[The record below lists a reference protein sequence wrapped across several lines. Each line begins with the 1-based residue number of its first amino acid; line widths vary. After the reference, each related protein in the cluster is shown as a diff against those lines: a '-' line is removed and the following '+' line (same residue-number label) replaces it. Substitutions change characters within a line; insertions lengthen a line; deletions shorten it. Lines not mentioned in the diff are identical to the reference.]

1 MTVTTP
7 KYNPQ
12 VKKRDWAPVKA
23 AFVEG
28 YECDGVRLTEPQ
40 LGDVATKFGIPLST
54 VKKRSMIEKWTEE
67 RQLFQKRLEEA
78 KREKTT
84 EVLASKGAEF
94 DALSL
99 RNADKKLRMIERM
112 IDRAEKIGDGF
123 TPAQVRSLAGAL
135 KDAQAVGR
143 LALGDSTENTKHS
156 GALEVTNE
164 DDARAEAIA
173 TRLAAKLAA
182 GPA

>member
-1 MTVTTP
+1 MPTFAPHRPT
-7 KYNPQ
+7 
-12 VKKRDWAPVKA
+12 RDWLPVKA

-28 YECDGVRLTEPQ
+28 YDRDGVRFAEPQ
-40 LGDVATKFGIPLST
+40 LGDIAAKFGIPLST
-54 VKKRSMIEKWTEE
+54 IRKRSMIEKWAEE
-67 RQLFQKRLEEA
+67 RQLFQKRLEDA
-78 KREKTT
+78 RRERTT

-112 IDRAEKIGDGF
+112 IDRAEKSGDGF
-123 TPAQVRSLAGAL
+123 TPGQVRALAGAL

-173 TRLAAKLAA
+173 TRLAGKLAA
-182 GPA
+182 GAT

>member
-1 MTVTTP
+1 MTPP
-7 KYNPQ
+7 KSNQ
-12 VKKRDWAPVKA
+12 VAKARNWALVKA
-23 AFVEG
+23 AYVEG
-28 YECDGVRLTEPQ
+28 YERDGVRVVEP
-40 LGDVATKFGIPLST
+40 LLDDVAKKFGIPLST
-54 VKKRSMIEKWTEE
+54 VRKRSMTEKWTDE
-67 RQLFQKRLEEA
+67 RHLFQKRLEEA

-112 IDRAEKIGDGF
+112 IDRAEKNNDGF
-123 TPAQVRSLAGAL
+123 TPGQVRALAGAL

-173 TRLAAKLAA
+173 TRLAGKLSAGAA
-182 GPA
+182 